1 MVPWEELDRAETD
14 DGAEVSLHRRGE
26 EYVIR
31 AGGRDLMS
39 SRMHG
44 SEEVLA
50 ELGCRDA
57 ARLKQPR
64 VLVGGLGMG
73 FTLRAALDLLPGHAE
88 VVVCELLEAVVGWN
102 RRLLAALADRP
113 LDDVRVTVEVA
124 DVLAYM
130 RRAQGSLD
138 AVLMDVD
145 NGPAAFTCEDNV
157 AIYEEAGLRAAREA
171 LRPDGVLAFW
181 SSYGDDAFRR
191 RLIRCGFTVTTRT
204 VRARI
209 KKGPRHTI
217 FVATR

>member
-1 MVPWEELDRAETD
+1 MVPWEQLDRAETD
-14 DGAEVSLHRRGE
+14 DGAEVTLHRRGQ

-50 ELGCRDA
+50 RLGCQRA
-57 ARLKQPR
+57 LRLPRPR

-73 FTLRAALDLLPGHAE
+73 FTLRAALDLLPPRAE

-102 RRLLAALADRP
+102 RQLLAPLAGAP
-113 LDDVRVTVEVA
+113 LDDARVTVVVG
-124 DVLAYM
+124 DVLAHL
-130 RRAQGSLD
+130 RRAPGSHD

-145 NGPAAFTCEDNV
+145 NGPVAFTREDNV
-157 AIYEEAGLRAAREA
+157 AIYEDLGLRAAREA
-171 LRPDGVLAFW
+171 LRPAGVLTFW
-181 SSYGDDAFRR
+181 SSFGDDAFQR
-191 RLIRCGFTVTTRT
+191 RLTRCGFTVTAET

-217 FVATR
+217 FVASR